1 MPVFACACRTPGDK
15 PPRNNGRRRREHG
28 SRSSVC
34 GTDGGYLTF
43 GYSGT
48 TLQTAT
54 VNAIYHVTNAN
65 PNIPDGTG
73 SVGLQPG
80 YPTVAFNDL
89 NEYFLTG
96 GPVALDYDTDGH
108 ATAWILD
115 GSGRPTQTQHCTVT
129 QGSPT
134 TGMTCPGVLL
144 LTNDTW
150 DANNDLVAEVGPRG
164 YESDYAYDVEGN
176 LIVATEPAVT
186 TSQGTFRPS
195 RVYSYDSYNN
205 VTAYCDEIAT
215 NALGGDGTYTGP
227 PSDSLC
233 PSDKLTTQISYV
245 YPAYEPYGE
254 ISAIT
259 SPATAAAP
267 SGYQRTYSYSASQ
280 QGGADYGLPTSE
292 VGQLIT
298 QPDGTTRLPTQNF
311 WYDANGDIACYS
323 QGNGDWVLT
332 YDALNRLISMADPD
346 DSAAGSG
353 TCGKTGGQSGWSTAN
368 TKTYYPDGSVA
379 TLQVPSGRQ
388 VGMSTSYTYDLDGD
402 EISDTHHYG
411 CTSATSCAPGV
422 TTKWYDG
429 ADRLVEVEEPQ
440 DPSDFYTYP
449 WLERYIYDLSGNGTD
464 SFGTYTSFR
473 AHGNLAKRQ
482 QYVGSDPAWWTSTGW
497 TDTTGTAYDDLDRV
511 TANLTVTP
519 TQETAF
525 GNVYSAQTVGFAES
539 TKTYDTNGNAGLL
552 SSWTNAVGDSD
563 ALVYDARGELLSD
576 TFSGSDYTPNRSY
589 GYDADGRVTTLTSA
603 ALGTY
608 TRSYDGAGE
617 LVSTAEPPQS
627 GNPIA
632 GGFSGVTD
640 PVTLNYGYYADGMKA
655 TLAVTPN
662 GGPAIPG
669 MPVGP
674 LKQYTYRQDGLV
686 SSATYA
692 FNGSVY
698 PFSWSYTSGGR
709 VTSRSDV
716 LNNPAYQYTYDNSGR
731 VASYTTPLFSQSN
744 IAYDAEAE
752 ISSYAGFR
760 TTAKLTY
767 STRGELVGQSF
778 ASDTCG
784 AGPAN
789 NPAGNSYPLAW
800 FQKQSA
806 NGVLVNLALC
816 YQAPVYAAP
825 MVFDHNLGVL
835 FGSGSGY
842 AGQQRHFDV
851 DGRNV
856 SVLRWWDDV
865 NSGLNH
871 FFNDTRTR
879 SLDAENHVSGDTY
892 TSYPAPPLDN
902 PTNTSYVWD
911 PSGHI
916 AVSGGDYLGADPVPG
931 TTSNTWY
938 YTTYHWDGNQPLF
951 ESSTNPEFGPPFF
964 FTDTFGTAGNY
975 YNGSTFAPYFAVGDL
990 DVTGTY
996 EEGGRNTISA
1006 SYPVTAPVAVP
1017 YVATAVSDGL
1027 ETFEGTRT
1035 IDAGGTQQW
1044 NEPDPYS
1051 GEVGDP
1057 LSEQP
1062 YMWDRNNP
1070 IAYSDPTG
1078 FDASCPTPNSSG
1090 QASSGLQT
1098 IGCTST
1104 TAPSRPPIIVG
1115 GPGTGAQVADVTTMA
1130 TMLLRNAAVAGCALV
1145 QRHCH
1150 NVLVKFS
1157 SQNGVD
1163 HGMSCKPGDR
1173 GYIPPT
1179 VSQDEMRTGVKNDL
1193 MARLWTNQLKPGEA
1207 NVKFTFTM
1215 NGMTF
1220 GYTANYSSSASVI
1233 SVPTY
1238 YVSEY

>member
-1 MPVFACACRTPGDK
+1 
-15 PPRNNGRRRREHG
+15 
-28 SRSSVC
+28 
-34 GTDGGYLTF
+34 
-43 GYSGT
+43 
-48 TLQTAT
+48 
-54 VNAIYHVTNAN
+54 
-65 PNIPDGTG
+65 
-73 SVGLQPG
+73 
-80 YPTVAFNDL
+80 
-89 NEYFLTG
+89 
-96 GPVALDYDTDGH
+96 
-108 ATAWILD
+108 
-115 GSGRPTQTQHCTVT
+115 
-129 QGSPT
+129 
-134 TGMTCPGVLL
+134 
-144 LTNDTW
+144 
-150 DANNDLVAEVGPRG
+150 
-164 YESDYAYDVEGN
+164 
-176 LIVATEPAVT
+176 
-186 TSQGTFRPS
+186 
-195 RVYSYDSYNN
+195 
-205 VTAYCDEIAT
+205 
-215 NALGGDGTYTGP
+215 
-227 PSDSLC
+227 
-233 PSDKLTTQISYV
+233 
-245 YPAYEPYGE
+245 
-254 ISAIT
+254 
-259 SPATAAAP
+259 
-267 SGYQRTYSYSASQ
+267 
-280 QGGADYGLPTSE
+280 
-292 VGQLIT
+292 
-298 QPDGTTRLPTQNF
+298 
-311 WYDANGDIACYS
+311 
-323 QGNGDWVLT
+323 
-332 YDALNRLISMADPD
+332 
-346 DSAAGSG
+346 
-353 TCGKTGGQSGWSTAN
+353 
-368 TKTYYPDGSVA
+368 
-379 TLQVPSGRQ
+379 
-388 VGMSTSYTYDLDGD
+388 
-402 EISDTHHYG
+402 
-411 CTSATSCAPGV
+411 
-422 TTKWYDG
+422 
-429 ADRLVEVEEPQ
+429 
-440 DPSDFYTYP
+440 
-449 WLERYIYDLSGNGTD
+449 
-464 SFGTYTSFR
+464 
-473 AHGNLAKRQ
+473 
-482 QYVGSDPAWWTSTGW
+482 
-497 TDTTGTAYDDLDRV
+497 
-511 TANLTVTP
+511 
-519 TQETAF
+519 
-525 GNVYSAQTVGFAES
+525 
-539 TKTYDTNGNAGLL
+539 
-552 SSWTNAVGDSD
+552 
-563 ALVYDARGELLSD
+563 
-576 TFSGSDYTPNRSY
+576 
-589 GYDADGRVTTLTSA
+589 
-603 ALGTY
+603 
-608 TRSYDGAGE
+608 
-617 LVSTAEPPQS
+617 
-627 GNPIA
+627 
-632 GGFSGVTD
+632 
-640 PVTLNYGYYADGMKA
+640 
-655 TLAVTPN
+655 
-662 GGPAIPG
+662 
-669 MPVGP
+669 
-674 LKQYTYRQDGLV
+674 
-686 SSATYA
+686 
-692 FNGSVY
+692 
-698 PFSWSYTSGGR
+698 
-709 VTSRSDV
+709 
-716 LNNPAYQYTYDNSGR
+716 
-731 VASYTTPLFSQSN
+731 
-744 IAYDAEAE
+744 
-752 ISSYAGFR
+752 
-760 TTAKLTY
+760 
-767 STRGELVGQSF
+767 
-778 ASDTCG
+778 
-784 AGPAN
+784 
-789 NPAGNSYPLAW
+789 
-800 FQKQSA
+800 
-806 NGVLVNLALC
+806 
-816 YQAPVYAAP
+816 
-825 MVFDHNLGVL
+825 
-835 FGSGSGY
+835 
-842 AGQQRHFDV
+842 
-851 DGRNV
+851 
-856 SVLRWWDDV
+856 LRWWDDV